1 MAGLRFLSL
10 NCHGLS
16 DDVVSYLHSI
26 ISEFDFVLLQET
38 WLSNFN
44 SHTLN
49 NISDDFIHFHNS
61 AMETKL
67 RSGFLTGRP
76 FGGTAILVRR
86 CFADKVSVVP
96 SDNPRIT
103 AVCCAFSGQPDLF
116 IGSVY
121 MPWNDR
127 SIHQL
132 DEYESSMGD
141 LQALLDSHRGCMF
154 VIGGDWNVDK
164 DGCYA
169 ARTCVQRFCSVN
181 NLCWLEP
188 THNSVK
194 FSFHNDVNGH
204 FSLVDHFVL
213 FILCG

>member
-1 MAGLRFLSL
+1 
-10 NCHGLS
+10 
-16 DDVVSYLHSI
+16 
-26 ISEFDFVLLQET
+26 
-38 WLSNFN
+38 
-44 SHTLN
+44 
-49 NISDDFIHFHNS
+49 
-61 AMETKL
+61 
-67 RSGFLTGRP
+67 
-76 FGGTAILVRR
+76 
-86 CFADKVSVVP
+86 
-96 SDNPRIT
+96 
-103 AVCCAFSGQPDLF
+103 
-116 IGSVY
+116 

-181 NLCWLEP
+181 NLCWLDP
-188 THNSVK
+188 IHNSVK

-204 FSLVDHFVL
+204 FSLIDHFMCSSSCVGDNVNMTHILVHGANTSDHLAISCNITLPARFWL
-213 FILCG
+213 FR

>member
-1 MAGLRFLSL
+1 M
-10 NCHGLS
+10 
-16 DDVVSYLHSI
+16 
-26 ISEFDFVLLQET
+26 LLQET
-38 WLSNFN
+38 WLSNLN

-49 NISDDFIHFHNS
+49 KISDDFIHFHNS

-96 SDNPRIT
+96 SDNPRKARIT
-103 AVCCAFSGQPDLF
+103 AICCAFSGQPDLF

-141 LQALLDSHRGCMF
+141 LQALLDSHRDVCLLLVVTGMLTKMVVMLLGRVC
-154 VIGGDWNVDK
+154 NVF
-164 DGCYA
+164 
-169 ARTCVQRFCSVN
+169 AR
-181 NLCWLEP
+181 
-188 THNSVK
+188 
-194 FSFHNDVNGH
+194 
-204 FSLVDHFVL
+204 
-213 FILCG
+213 

>member
-1 MAGLRFLSL
+1 MAGLRFSSL

-26 ISEFDFVLLQET
+26 ISEFDFVLLLET

-49 NISDDFIHFHNS
+49 NISDDFIYFHNS

-67 RSGFLTGRP
+67 RSGILTGRP

-103 AVCCAFSGQPDLF
+103 AICWAFSVQPDLF
-116 IGSVY
+116 IGNCECV
-121 MPWNDR
+121 
-127 SIHQL
+127 HAL
-132 DEYESSMGD
+132 D
-141 LQALLDSHRGCMF
+141 
-154 VIGGDWNVDK
+154 
-164 DGCYA
+164 
-169 ARTCVQRFCSVN
+169 
-181 NLCWLEP
+181 
-188 THNSVK
+188 
-194 FSFHNDVNGH
+194 
-204 FSLVDHFVL
+204 
-213 FILCG
+213 